1 MERIEPLL
9 SLPSSRAGHPPEYN
23 LREII
28 NAILYLVH
36 TGCQWRELPHDFPK
50 WQSVYY
56 YFSKYKKKR
65 DGH

>member
-1 MERIEPLL
+1 MPK
-9 SLPSSRAGHPPEYN
+9 YD

-28 NAILYLVH
+28 NSILYTVH
-36 TGCQWRELPHDFPK
+36 TGCQWRELPRDFPK

-56 YFSKYKKKR
+56 YLSKYKKTT